1 MNDVGALAP
10 IEEGDEDIEVEE
22 KSAGNVDLSKKWSVR
37 FTIVDSCDGSR
48 DWWFT
53 YNTPFAS
60 PWEPLLGPVVRV
72 FEPESMIKHKSS
84 IAYVGREDN
93 KGEIAENILGGT
105 TKAGTNLTIT
115 IGEGALRFGDG

>member
-22 KSAGNVDLSKKWSVR
+22 KSAGNVDLSKK
-37 FTIVDSCDGSR
+37 C
-48 DWWFT
+48 
-53 YNTPFAS
+53 
-60 PWEPLLGPVVRV
+60 
-72 FEPESMIKHKSS
+72 